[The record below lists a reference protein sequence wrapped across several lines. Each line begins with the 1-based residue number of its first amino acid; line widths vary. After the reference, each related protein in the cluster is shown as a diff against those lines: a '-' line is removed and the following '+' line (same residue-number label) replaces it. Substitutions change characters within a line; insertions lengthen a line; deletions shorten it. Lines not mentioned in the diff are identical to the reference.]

1 MALSDTLYAPQIKLV
16 QLLERGKS
24 QTVELPIYFEGSLV
38 APTSFTYTLQK
49 PNGDKLV
56 DAQAGTII
64 GSVPTYTISAGVLV
78 NSLTLGEGYLEEWA
92 CTIDSDVFVFRRMAS
107 MVLRRLYPV
116 VSDGDLT
123 STYSQLA
130 DLRPAGLDSY
140 SSYIDE
146 AWYTMIQRLRREGGG
161 LEYLVMSPE
170 SFRSAHQNLSLYY
183 IFRDFHSSLGQSNG
197 RYLDL
202 ANEHFQQYGYEWK
215 QINFIYDEGHD
226 GKAETPDKRKSK
238 QPVIYTCD
246 VGSRRSLSRRY

>member
-1 MALSDTLYAPQIKLV
+1 MASSDTLYSPQIKLV

-24 QTVELPIYFEGSLV
+24 QSVELAIFRDGALV
-38 APTSFTYTLQK
+38 APTAFVYTLQK

-56 DAQAGTII
+56 DAQAGTIV
-64 GSVPTYTISAGVLV
+64 GSVAQYTISAGVLI
-78 NSLTLGEGYLEEWA
+78 NTLPLGEGYLEEWA
-92 CTIDSDVFVFRRMAS
+92 CTIDGAVFVFRRMAS
-107 MVLRRLYPV
+107 VVLRRLYPV

-130 DLRPAGLDSY
+130 DLRPSSLTSY
-140 SSYIDE
+140 QSYIDE

-161 LEYLVMSPE
+161 LEYLVMTPE

-202 ANEHFQQYGYEWK
+202 ANEHFTQYGYEWK

-226 GKAETPDKRKSK
+226 GRAETPDKRKSK
-238 QPVIYTCD
+238 QPVIYTC
-246 VGSRRSLSRRY
+246 GTGRRSNYRRP